1 MPKRWT
7 QWVLLYPENKIN
19 KNKKKTRRNI
29 IINSNMV
36 INGINR
42 NKYDTVLNRNSKKK
56 ENIESISNTYI
67 DRIKKNLGKVKH
79 I

>member
-1 MPKRWT
+1 
-7 QWVLLYPENKIN
+7 
-19 KNKKKTRRNI
+19 
-29 IINSNMV
+29 MV
-36 INGINR
+36 INGTNR